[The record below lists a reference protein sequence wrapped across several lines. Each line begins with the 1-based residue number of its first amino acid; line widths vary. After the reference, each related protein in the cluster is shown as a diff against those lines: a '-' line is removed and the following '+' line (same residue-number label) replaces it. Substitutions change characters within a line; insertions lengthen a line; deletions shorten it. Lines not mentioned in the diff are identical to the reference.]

1 MKLILNERRLHNI
14 FSLIP
19 QLFPSAQESVKIL
32 LNILFG
38 VFVEMKVPN
47 YVVLANILK
56 EHSLMFGAINP
67 NSQVETICVLVNLT
81 ELDGGI
87 CFCFQLENKKQ
98 KPLNKLSLQL
108 KSNTNITRSS

>member
-1 MKLILNERRLHNI
+1 MSVDLPITNNS
-14 FSLIP
+14 FFTLIP
-19 QLFPSAQESVKIL
+19 KLFPSAQESVKIL
-32 LNILFG
+32 FNILFG

>member
-1 MKLILNERRLHNI
+1 MKFISNEWGYITSSHCSHNS
-14 FSLIP
+14 FLL
-19 QLFPSAQESVKIL
+19 QQNLF
-32 LNILFG
+32 NILFG